1 VLINDIIQNKEE
13 ISMAAALLQEISQDE
28 KERAVLRS
36 RRLAEMDR
44 VSEIRTSEIIGEMR
58 AAEKWQAVVAE
69 KDAKHEVEIANS
81 KAEIENLRMQIAELK
96 GIK

>member
-1 VLINDIIQNKEE
+1 
-13 ISMAAALLQEISQDE
+13 MAAALLQEISQDE